1 MYIIAFKAQW
11 PLPPTYFR
19 VCCIW
24 GSLYDIVWYRIALS
38 CNYCIVLQCIVL
50 QRGYCI
56 ILYCIV
62 LFWNE
67 LSPSIALI
75 RPNGPQALRG
85 RKVNSH
91 NKDDKQKHSF
101 SHGALPRVQRSWAPW
116 TIWKSQKACA
126 KRVLIW
132 YIYIYIYIYT
142 YILHR
147 DKKTL
152 DSSEARSGKRAG
164 EQAGER
170 AGEQAAGNELGNIVE
185 NKLFWCFLCW
195 AKSTALDLGG
205 V

>member
-1 MYIIAFKAQW
+1 MRYCSILVCWITHMYIIAFKAQW

-101 SHGALPRVQRSWAPW
+101 SHGALPKGSDELGPLNHLK
-116 TIWKSQKACA
+116 IPKSVRQAC
-126 KRVLIW
+126 VDMI
-132 YIYIYIYIYT
+132 YIYIYIYIHISYT
-142 YILHR
+142 VTR
-147 DKKTL
+147 
-152 DSSEARSGKRAG
+152 RP
-164 EQAGER
+164 
-170 AGEQAAGNELGNIVE
+170 
-185 NKLFWCFLCW
+185 
-195 AKSTALDLGG
+195 
-205 V
+205 